1 MLNHMI
7 PSLLLAALL
16 ISVNAFYVA
25 AEFATVAARRAQ
37 IRRLA
42 HEGNAAAVR
51 LLEIIEKPRELDQYI
66 ATCQIGIT
74 FSSLVNGAYTEA
86 NLAPIIS
93 AGLIEIFKLEPAP
106 ALSIA
111 AVCILTGL
119 TLAQIL
125 FGELLPKAVA
135 LTYSDRIALAM
146 YWPLTISARI
156 FKPFIWL
163 LNGSGTGLLALF
175 GVPASSHK
183 HIHSLDEI
191 ELLLADSK
199 DGGLLEPEEHERL
212 HHAIELS
219 QETARQ
225 IMTPRT
231 KLTAMSIRGGLE
243 ECYTLALE
251 SPFTRVL
258 IYGDTI
264 DDVLGIVNVKDVV
277 LARINNRGADGIEPL
292 IRPIPIV
299 PENLSMDRL
308 MKELKDHHSRC
319 AVVMDEHGG
328 TLGLV
333 TVGDI
338 LGELMEETAVDE
350 FKRDIKVEFLEDDS
364 VCLSGAYKLKRAGKF
379 LGEVPDTDA
388 DTINGLVIETLGRVP
403 SPGEIVEL
411 KDVTLEI
418 EDVEHNAVTYLI
430 VRRKEDGDV

>member
-1 MLNHMI
+1 MI
-7 PSLLLAALL
+7 FSLLLAALL
-16 ISVNAFYVA
+16 ISVNAFYVS

-37 IRRLA
+37 IRKLA
-42 HEGNAAAVR
+42 HDGNDVAKR
-51 LLEIIEKPRELDQYI
+51 LLEIIEHPRELDQYI

-93 AGLIEIFKLEPAP
+93 ANLIQFAKLEPAP
-106 ALSIA
+106 ALSLS
-111 AVCILTGL
+111 VVLILAGL

-146 YWPLTISARI
+146 YWPLTISSRI
-156 FKPFIWL
+156 FKPFIWI
-163 LNGSGTGLLALF
+163 LNGSGVGLLALF

-231 KLTAMSIRGGLE
+231 KLTAMSIHKGLE

-258 IYGDTI
+258 VYGDTI
-264 DDVLGIVNVKDVV
+264 DDVLGVVNVKDVV
-277 LARINNRGADGIEPL
+277 SARINNRAGEGIEPL

-308 MKELKDHHSRC
+308 MKELKDNHSHC

-338 LGELMEETAVDE
+338 LGELMEETAIDE

-403 SPGEIVEL
+403 SPGEIVDL

-430 VRRKEDGDV
+430 VRRKEGGGV

>member
-1 MLNHMI
+1 MI
-7 PSLLLAALL
+7 LSLLLAVTL

-25 AEFATVAARRAQ
+25 AEFATVAARRAH
-37 IRRLA
+37 IRKLA
-42 HEGNAAAVR
+42 HDGNTSAQK
-51 LLEIIEKPRELDQYI
+51 LLAIIEQPRELDQYI

-86 NLAPIIS
+86 NLAPLLSANLVQYLHLDPSHAIS
-93 AGLIEIFKLEPAP
+93 ISVIL
-106 ALSIA
+106 
-111 AVCILTGL
+111 ILTGL
-119 TLAQIL
+119 TLTQIM

-163 LNGSGTGLLALF
+163 LNGSGTALLGIF

-183 HIHSLDEI
+183 HIHSLEEI

-231 KLTAMSIRGGLE
+231 KLTAMSIHGGLE

-251 SPFTRVL
+251 SPFTRIL

-264 DDVLGIVNVKDVV
+264 DDVLGVVNVKDVV
-277 LARINNRGADGIEPL
+277 SAKINNKASEGIEPL

-308 MKELKDHHSRC
+308 MKELKLNRSHS

-328 TLGLV
+328 TLGIV

-338 LGELMEETAVDE
+338 LGELMEETEIDE
-350 FKRDIKVEFLEDDS
+350 FKRDIKVEILEDES
-364 VCLSGAYKLKRAGKF
+364 VCLSGAYKLKRAVKF
-379 LGEVPDTDA
+379 LGQVPDTDV
-388 DTINGLVIETLGRVP
+388 DTINGLIIETLGRVP

-430 VRRKEDGDV
+430 VRKKEVDGV

>member
-1 MLNHMI
+1 MI
-7 PSLLLAALL
+7 LSLLFSGLL

-37 IRRLA
+37 IRKLA
-42 HEGNAAAVR
+42 HDGNEVAKR
-51 LLEIIEKPRELDQYI
+51 LLVIIEQPRVLDQYI

-93 AGLIEIFKLEPAP
+93 ANLIQFLKLEPAH
-106 ALSIA
+106 AISIS
-111 AVCILTGL
+111 VVLILACL
-119 TLAQIL
+119 TLTQIL

-135 LTYSDRIALAM
+135 LTHSDRIALAM
-146 YWPLTISARI
+146 YWPLTISSRI

-231 KLTAMSIRGGLE
+231 KLTAMSIHKGLE

-258 IYGDTI
+258 VYGDTI
-264 DDVLGIVNVKDVV
+264 DDVLGVVNVKDVV
-277 LARINNRGADGIEPL
+277 SARINNRAGEGIEPL
-292 IRPIPIV
+292 IRTIPIV

-308 MKELKDHHSRC
+308 MKELKDNHSHC

-338 LGELMEETAVDE
+338 LGELMEETAIDE

-403 SPGEIVEL
+403 SPGEIVDL

-430 VRRKEDGDV
+430 VRRKEGGDV

>member
-1 MLNHMI
+1 MI

-42 HEGNAAAVR
+42 HDGNAAAVR

-125 FGELLPKAVA
+125 LGELLPKAVA

-146 YWPLTISARI
+146 YWPLTLSARI

-258 IYGDTI
+258 IYGETI

-277 LARINNRGADGIEPL
+277 SARINNHGTAGIEPL

-308 MKELKDHHSRC
+308 MKELKDHHSHC

-403 SPGEIVEL
+403 APGEVVEL

-430 VRRKEDGDV
+430 VRRKEDSGV

>member
-1 MLNHMI
+1 MI

-42 HEGNAAAVR
+42 HDGNAAAVR

-93 AGLIEIFKLEPAP
+93 AILIDVFNLEPAP

-111 AVCILTGL
+111 AFFILTGL
-119 TLAQIL
+119 TLTQIL
-125 FGELLPKAVA
+125 FGELFPKAVA

-146 YWPLTISARI
+146 YWPLTISSRI

-243 ECYTLALE
+243 QCYTLALE

-258 IYGDTI
+258 IYGETI

-277 LARINNRGADGIEPL
+277 LARINNKAADGIEPL

-430 VRRKEDGDV
+430 VRRKEGGGV